1 MTYEKTFR
9 VEMMVRVVGNE
20 ELTDMDP
27 GKVANAIRFVMGHG
41 TIIVDD
47 IHVLPP
53 NPRAVGYG
61 WYGMPPLLFA
71 LETWH
76 RELHEVKP

>member
-9 VEMMVRVVGNE
+9 VEMTVRVVGNE
-20 ELTDMDP
+20 ELTGTDAER
-27 GKVANAIRFVMGHG
+27 VATVIRDGLHVVGIG
-41 TIIVDD
+41 IDD